1 MVLVDFSH
9 LANRNLFV
17 AIGQVKP
24 KKINGKY
31 DMNEVIPFFY
41 HLMLN
46 SLRYISKQFREYGKI
61 ILAIDNRN
69 YWRRDYYPEYKAHR
83 KQVRDES
90 PVDFNLFYEKLNAFI
105 KLLDKCF
112 PYYVLEVDGAEADDI
127 IGVLAKEY
135 ANKEK
140 VLVITSDKDMKQV
153 LLYGAEMY
161 DPIKQQFI
169 KMSNEDVNLY
179 KTLHILLG
187 DASDNIPNV
196 MKGLEFSKNF
206 IKYLRENGVFIYDP
220 YKVKQMS
227 FWQELVD
234 NYNVLNKKGEKD
246 IYKTPRFG
254 EKTALKFIKE
264 GHLQDY
270 LKEDGFRANYER
282 NKKLIDF
289 NEIPDE
295 IRDRILQAYQNLE
308 MKYDGNCIFKF
319 LAKMNLNEN
328 MKNINDFLI
337 TERN

>member
-24 KKINGKY
+24 SKVDGKY
-31 DMNEVIPFFY
+31 DMKQVMPFFF

-46 SLRYISKQFREYGKI
+46 SLRYISRQFKDYGKI

-69 YWRRDYYPEYKAHR
+69 YWRRELYPEYKAHR
-83 KQVRDES
+83 KKAREDS
-90 PVDFNLFYEKLNAFI
+90 AVDFDTFFTQLNSFI
-105 KLLDKCF
+105 KILDKCF

-127 IGVLAKEY
+127 IAVLTKEY
-135 ANKEK
+135 SKQEK

-161 DPIKQQFI
+161 DPIKQTFI
-169 KMSNEDVNLY
+169 KMSDEEVKLF
-179 KTLHILLG
+179 KQLHILLG
-187 DASDNIPNV
+187 DPGDNIPNV
-196 MKGLEFSKNF
+196 MVGLEFSKNF
-206 IKYLRENGVFIYDP
+206 IKYLKENGVFIYDP

-254 EKTALKFIKE
+254 EKTALKFLKE

-270 LKEDGFRANYER
+270 LQEEGFRANYER

-289 NEIPDE
+289 DEIPDNV
-295 IRDRILQAYQNLE
+295 RQKILDAYKNLQLS
-308 MKYDGNCIFKF
+308 YDGNCIFKF
-319 LAKMNLNEN
+319 LTKMNLKEN
-328 MKNINDFLI
+328 LQNINEFMI
-337 TERN
+337 QA